1 MFASLGCLLPFVQR
15 SSVELSASH
24 TVVTMTYYFSD
35 DDSDIDDEAQ
45 LVMDD
50 NETDSSSL
58 YDHIST
64 EKRTDDKQNVLE
76 LRKNKRT
83 RALERR
89 AMQKHRSVRHPHVES
104 LDQKEAEEAANVLA
118 ARDAALATA
127 TQVMEAQGVTP
138 DARDAQHGFRG

>member
-50 NETDSSSL
+50 NATESSSL
-58 YDHIST
+58 YAHIST
-64 EKRTDDKQNVLE
+64 EKRTEYEQKVLE
-76 LRKNKRT
+76 LRNNKRT
-83 RALERR
+83 RALKRR
-89 AMQKHRSVRHPHVES
+89 AMQTHRSARHPHVES
-104 LDQKEAEEAANVLA
+104 LDQ
-118 ARDAALATA
+118 
-127 TQVMEAQGVTP
+127 
-138 DARDAQHGFRG
+138 